1 MVKEKIA
8 LKAVLRKQKLKNELY
23 PLSIKYKLIQFI
35 QNLQIQLF
43 FDGQNWNISELK
55 AGGDLDSSNA
65 PSNVEKL
72 LTIYVDMGITNC
84 NAYFVALYNKNGEGN
99 TWTGSVKKHLNY
111 PSMFLI
117 GSNFWNKIL
126 PNDIDFYTFEQI
138 YHDALVELNLN
149 EHINTLI
156 NKIIKD

>member
-1 MVKEKIA
+1 
-8 LKAVLRKQKLKNELY
+8 
-23 PLSIKYKLIQFI
+23 
-35 QNLQIQLF
+35 
-43 FDGQNWNISELK
+43 
-55 AGGDLDSSNA
+55 
-65 PSNVEKL
+65 
-72 LTIYVDMGITNC
+72 
-84 NAYFVALYNKNGEGN
+84 
-99 TWTGSVKKHLNY
+99 
-111 PSMFLI
+111 MFLI